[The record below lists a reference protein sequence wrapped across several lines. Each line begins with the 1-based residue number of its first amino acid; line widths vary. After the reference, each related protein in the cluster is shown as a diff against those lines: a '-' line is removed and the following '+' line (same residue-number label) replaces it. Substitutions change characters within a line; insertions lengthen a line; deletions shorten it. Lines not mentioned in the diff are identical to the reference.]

1 MMKISAAIITYNEE
15 RNIQRCLESVQA
27 VADEIVVVD
36 SFSEDRTKQICQN
49 FDVTFIENPFD
60 GHIQQ
65 KNFALEQTKHDMILS
80 LDADEALSDELKNS
94 ILEIKNQPE
103 NDTQAFSVNRLT
115 NYCGKWIYH
124 SGWYPDRK
132 VRLWNRKSGKWG
144 GVNPHDR
151 VILSENTAILH
162 LKGDLLHYSY
172 YTIEEHVLQI
182 NKFTSISAN
191 SMTDKQ
197 KPVVLFK
204 MLFSPFV
211 RFLRDYFFK
220 GGFRDGFY
228 GFIICKNSAY
238 SRFLRYGKLYQLL
251 LKNENNK

>member
-15 RNIQRCLESVQA
+15 RNIQRCLESLQA

-49 FDVTFIENPFD
+49 FDLTFIENPFE

-65 KNFALEQTKHDMILS
+65 KNFALDQTKYDMILS
-80 LDADEALSDELKNS
+80 LDADEALSDKLKKS
-94 ILEIKNQPE
+94 ILEIKTQPE
-103 NDTQAFSVNRLT
+103 NENQAFSVNRLT

-132 VRLWNRKSGKWG
+132 VRLWNKKSGEWG
-144 GVNPHDR
+144 GVNPHDK
-151 VILSENTAILH
+151 VVLFDNTTVRQ

-172 YTIEEHVLQI
+172 YSIEEHILQI
-182 NKFTSISAN
+182 NKFSSIAAN
-191 SMTDKQ
+191 AMKDKQ
-197 KPVVLFK
+197 KALVLTK
-204 MLFSPFV
+204 MLFSPLV
-211 RFLRDYFFK
+211 RFLRDYIFK

-228 GFIICKNSAY
+228 GFIICRNSAY

-251 LKNENNK
+251 VKNEK